1 MNEFRREIK
10 EKSLMDSMNYDLR
23 EEILA
28 SAFVRE
34 ELLILLGSFSIE
46 EKEIIK
52 VLLKEKKKRNF
63 SLFFLLLYTCI
74 QFRLNENN
82 Q

>member
-63 SLFFLLLYTCI
+63 SLFFSSVYMYSI
-74 QFRLNENN
+74 
-82 Q
+82 